1 MERTKKTF
9 IYLSEEELQQVR
21 VAAAYAGASS
31 LSEYGRTV
39 LLAVASITPDELDRF
54 TSAAARAGLPIGEFV
69 KRTVLTVVEAQER
82 KLMA

>member
-9 IYLSEEELQQVR
+9 VYLSEEELQR
-21 VAAAYAGASS
+21 IRIAAAHAGATS

-39 LLAVASITPDELDRF
+39 LLAAASVTPNDLARLKL
-54 TSAAARAGLPIGEFV
+54 AASRAGLPVEEFV

-82 KLMA
+82 KRIA